1 MDDRRF
7 TPEDHDP
14 APIDAALAARA
25 RAVRL
30 LTCDVD
36 GVLTDGRIHVD
47 DDGRESKAFHAHDGV
62 GLKRLMAAGVAV
74 AWITGS
80 ASSSVVHRARA
91 LGVVHLVRGTDDKLP
106 HWERL
111 RADLGVESF
120 DQLGERGHRRGR
132 CHLSKPSCSRC
143 HDRILHGKTP
153 RVEVYFASEAPR
165 RSCPRLRGASSGST
179 HHPLRPRPF
188 LVTVSSDVRGLVV
201 SVSLSSSPR
210 ARRVSPANAIIA
222 ALSVQARKAG
232 TTTRSPAFS
241 PAA

>member
-7 TPEDHDP
+7 APEDHDP

-91 LGVVHLVRGTDDKLP
+91 LGVAHLVRGTDDKLP

-111 RADLGVESF
+111 RADLGVEPTACAHIG
-120 DQLGERGHRRGR
+120 DDLPDVPLMRACG
-132 CHLSKPSCSRC
+132 
-143 HDRILHGKTP
+143 
-153 RVEVYFASEAPR
+153 FAATVPNAPPVVLR
-165 RSCPRLRGASSGST
+165 HAHYVTRLRGGCGA
-179 HHPLRPRPF
+179 
-188 LVTVSSDVRGLVV
+188 VRELAD
-201 SVSLSSSPR
+201 LILA
-210 ARRVSPANAIIA
+210 ARDRIA
-222 ALSVQARKAG
+222 
-232 TTTRSPAFS
+232 
-241 PAA
+241 

>member
-1 MDDRRF
+1 VDDRRF

-111 RADLGVESF
+111 RADLGVEPAACAHIGDDLPDLPLMRACGF
-120 DQLGERGHRRGR
+120 AATVPNAPPVVLRRA
-132 CHLSKPSCSRC
+132 HYV
-143 HDRILHGKTP
+143 T
-153 RVEVYFASEAPR
+153 
-165 RSCPRLRGASSGST
+165 RLRGGCGA
-179 HHPLRPRPF
+179 
-188 LVTVSSDVRGLVV
+188 VRELAD
-201 SVSLSSSPR
+201 LILA
-210 ARRVSPANAIIA
+210 ARDRIA
-222 ALSVQARKAG
+222 
-232 TTTRSPAFS
+232 
-241 PAA
+241 